1 MQTATGTA
9 ILTPIRR
16 SVRLATATRWDAAL
30 ARAIA
35 RGIALRY
42 EAMTG
47 MAVVE
52 SATDATLCYVT
63 DGRTCTCQAGANGD
77 PVCLHRALY
86 WRDRGLLDPEPPSPA
101 TPPVRSFS
109 DLDIERHEGGRV
121 AA

>member
-1 MQTATGTA
+1 MQTATP
-9 ILTPIRR
+9 TPLRR

-30 ARAIA
+30 TRAIA
-35 RGIALRY
+35 HGIALRY
-42 EAMTG
+42 EALTG

-77 PVCLHRALY
+77 PICLHRALY
-86 WRDRGLLDPEPPSPA
+86 WRERGMLDPEPPTPA
-101 TPPVRSFS
+101 TPAVRSFS
-109 DLDIERHEGGRV
+109 DLAIERHNAGHL